1 MQVVRNDYVLCLF
14 AYRAIRWSILLSL
27 LPPSSPPVVVTLIF
41 PFHFFESFS
50 RFLIEV
56 HTPAL
61 LTSVLHHLAGSLY
74 HVSTAFI
81 HCMLFFR
88 SYRKRNR
95 YRGRK
100 NHEKYVQIGPS
111 HLSLDSGWCAE
122 IASLIPA
129 IYVPQ
134 PLVTNKYG

>member
-1 MQVVRNDYVLCLF
+1 MITYFIF
-14 AYRAIRWSILLSL
+14 ALVCSLNRAIRWPILLSL

-41 PFHFFESFS
+41 PFPFFETFS

-61 LTSVLHHLAGSLY
+61 LASMLHHLAGSLY
-74 HVSTAFI
+74 YVSTAFI
-81 HCMLFFR
+81 RCMFFFR
-88 SYRKRNR
+88 SDRRRNR

-100 NHEKYVQIGPS
+100 KNEKYVQLGPS

-129 IYVPQ
+129 IYVPH